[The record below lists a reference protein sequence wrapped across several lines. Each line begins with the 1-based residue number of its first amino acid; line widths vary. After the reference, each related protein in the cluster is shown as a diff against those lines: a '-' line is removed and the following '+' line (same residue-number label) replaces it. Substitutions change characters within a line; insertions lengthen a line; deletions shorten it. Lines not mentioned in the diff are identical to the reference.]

1 MKQIG
6 PTYPVG
12 SERESIKLE
21 DRNMSII
28 ELLILLVIAA
38 ICGAI
43 GQAIAGYTLGGMVI
57 TTIVGFIGA
66 LLGTWMARAIGLPE
80 LLMINVGGQ
89 PFPII
94 WAIIG
99 SAVFTAIVALF
110 TRRPRGYYA

>member
-1 MKQIG
+1 MTI
-6 PTYPVG
+6 
-12 SERESIKLE
+12 L
-21 DRNMSII
+21 

-43 GQAIAGYTLGGMVI
+43 GQAIAGYSLGGMVI
-57 TTIVGFIGA
+57 TTVVGFIGA
-66 LLGTWMARAIGLPE
+66 LLGTWVARAIGLPE

-89 PFPII
+89 PFPIV

-99 SAVFTAIVALF
+99 SALFTAIIALF

>member
-1 MKQIG
+1 MTI
-6 PTYPVG
+6 
-12 SERESIKLE
+12 LE
-21 DRNMSII
+21 F
-28 ELLILLVIAA
+28 LILIVIAA

-57 TTIVGFIGA
+57 TTVVGFIGA
-66 LLGTWMARAIGLPE
+66 WLGTWLARTIGLPE
-80 LLMINVGGQ
+80 LLMVNIGGQ

-99 SAVFTAIVALF
+99 SALFAAIIALF

>member
-1 MKQIG
+1 MTI
-6 PTYPVG
+6 
-12 SERESIKLE
+12 LE
-21 DRNMSII
+21 F
-28 ELLILLVIAA
+28 LILLVIAA

-57 TTIVGFIGA
+57 TTVVGFIGA
-66 LLGTWMARAIGLPE
+66 LLGTWIARAIGLPE

-89 PFPII
+89 PFPIV

-99 SAVFTAIVALF
+99 SALFTAIIALF